1 MSVPDA
7 PAREEATSALEC
19 EPSQA
24 EEVEGM
30 QGEQEAEALR
40 SESFTDD
47 RSSLLL
53 NPKKR
58 RNVRLP
64 PQQDISRSSCSG
76 FFRSSLSFLRNS
88 VSDQWSLTL
97 VLLRHKCLRHL
108 TVVVWLVTIGGNLQ
122 KPVISFFYL
131 KLSMSAIEIGRVGFI
146 VMLVVLL
153 GSPVYGYL
161 MDRRSAFLA
170 VLLSLSMCGVGCF
183 LRGIA
188 TDVNM
193 VYLAA
198 FILGL
203 GSYSFETMALA
214 ALSRFASADFRFLI
228 VSGFLL
234 QIKLIAIVTRLIY
247 PAWTYFVENAMKI
260 SDAMTRYRIAMGLCI
275 APCLVGFLWLLGQRE
290 KFVSLEREMGKMEQ
304 SSNEEASEED
314 PPNPQEQRNSFMD
327 IFDTKRP
334 SERDWSRF
342 FLLSCILL
350 FNSFTSTT
358 LLTLWPLFVNFH
370 FKWDDNQ
377 YSFMLLLSSLVSAVC
392 LLLGPKFEESFGS
405 LQTRMVVSVLGGFLS
420 IISFSMQQNTT
431 QSITIHVISTILLIG
446 CCTFLDAA
454 IQSAASL
461 CLGISLHGR
470 QFGILATFNGM
481 GNILANLLSAF
492 LYQASLDS
500 EFGFG
505 AGGALPLFIA
515 GMLMLANVVLLVLA
529 EMLKSPTAGDA
540 VVSEQGDQRRVGNR
554 EKGIV
559 FLRVEERTRSAD
571 QGL

>member
-1 MSVPDA
+1 MVPDA
-7 PAREEATSALEC
+7 RAASPQMSAHMRAQKTRLDC
-19 EPSQA
+19 K
-24 EEVEGM
+24 
-30 QGEQEAEALR
+30 
-40 SESFTDD
+40 D
-47 RSSLLL
+47 R
-53 NPKKR
+53 R
-58 RNVRLP
+58 
-64 PQQDISRSSCSG
+64 G
-76 FFRSSLSFLRNS
+76 
-88 VSDQWSLTL
+88 T
-97 VLLRHKCLRHL
+97 RHL

-214 ALSRFASADFRFLI
+214 ALSRFASADF
-228 VSGFLL
+228 
-234 QIKLIAIVTRLIY
+234 
-247 PAWTYFVENAMKI
+247 
-260 SDAMTRYRIAMGLCI
+260 RYRIAMGLCI

-540 VVSEQGDQRRVGNR
+540 VVSEQGDQRRVGRQIKGCEVAEAR
-554 EKGIV
+554 E
-559 FLRVEERTRSAD
+559 
-571 QGL
+571 